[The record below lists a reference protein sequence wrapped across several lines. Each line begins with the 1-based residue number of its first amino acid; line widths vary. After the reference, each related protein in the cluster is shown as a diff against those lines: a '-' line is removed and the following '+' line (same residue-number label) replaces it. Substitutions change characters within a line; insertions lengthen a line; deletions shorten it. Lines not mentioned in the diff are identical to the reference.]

1 MSFAYYSLALTVG
14 APLIKAQTQS
24 LSRWT
29 TPQAFS
35 RFLASLESLDF
46 ANYDS
51 RRRALT
57 FVSRL
62 PISQFFYTY
71 PVDPLFE
78 PILPVPQIRFPF
90 SGTFILL
97 DSPNYLAQFAELTAA
112 LSYRDA
118 DGPIAPSLLQF
129 QTALANLSG
138 LFTSSDNF
146 FDQVSWELS
155 IPVVWLPYPPVI
167 PLS

>member
-1 MSFAYYSLALTVG
+1 MSFAYYSLALTIG

-24 LSRWT
+24 QSRWT

-35 RFLASLESLDF
+35 LFLTSLQALDF
-46 ANYDS
+46 SNYDA
-51 RRRALT
+51 RRRAL
-57 FVSRL
+57 FLIPRL

-71 PVDPLFE
+71 PVDPVVD
-78 PILPVPQIRFPF
+78 PILPTPQIRFPA

-97 DSPNYLAQFAELTAA
+97 DSPNYLAQFAELNAA
-112 LSYRDA
+112 LSYRDS
-118 DGPIAPSLLQF
+118 DGPIGPALLQF
-129 QTALANLSG
+129 QTALAALSG

-155 IPVVWLPYPPVI
+155 IPVLWLTYPPVI
-167 PLS
+167 PL

>member
-29 TPQAFS
+29 TPQSFL
-35 RFLASLESLDF
+35 RFLASLEALDF
-46 ANYDS
+46 ANYDA
-51 RRRALT
+51 RRRAFSL
-57 FVSRL
+57 VSRL

-71 PVDPLFE
+71 PIDPLLE
-78 PILPVPQIRFPF
+78 PVLPVPQIRFPAT
-90 SGTFILL
+90 GTYILL
-97 DSPNYLAQFAELTAA
+97 DSENYLAQFAELNAA
-112 LSYRDA
+112 LSYRDS
-118 DGPIAPSLLQF
+118 DGPIAPALLQF
-129 QTALANLSG
+129 QTALATLSG
-138 LFTSSDNF
+138 LYTSSDNF

-155 IPVVWLPYPPVI
+155 IPVLWLLYPPVI